1 MFRKDVKSLTEILGQ
16 CLRENGLETPMN
28 QTHVIESWEKVAG
41 PVVARYTEDKYIRNQ
56 TLFVK
61 ITNPALRADLSMMKT
76 QLVSKLNQETG
87 SFVIADIRFC

>member
-61 ITNPALRADLSMMKT
+61 ITNPALRADLSMIRSE
-76 QLVSKLNQETG
+76 LVKKLNAHVGAQLIT
-87 SFVIADIRFC
+87 DIRFR